1 MPFKLNIGSIIML
14 PPKIKLIKMYVVI
27 ATTIGAVNVAH
38 SSLNLNGCDLSGNC
52 TTIQTSQ
59 SSIHNSIYAALKW
72 TFGESFKPEAVL
84 GFRHAKVDSN
94 GDTDGGDVSISAKFI
109 DGLELGKLRG
119 KYFNGKDNVQG
130 EVGGGFDFNKGL
142 FTGIGVHAPYSN
154 LGIDFLPFAKDRLE
168 PYLQLDTIKGNSKP
182 PYIITT
188 NTPPPG

>member
-1 MPFKLNIGSIIML
+1 ML

-38 SSLNLNGCDLSGNC
+38 ASRNACYDLSNNFIC
-52 TTIQTSQ
+52 TTQTSQ
-59 SSIHNSIYAALKW
+59 STIHNSIYAALKW

-130 EVGGGFDFNKGL
+130 EVSGGFDFNKGL

-154 LGIDFLPFAKDRLE
+154 LGIDFIPFAKDRLE

-188 NTPPPG
+188 PPV

>member
-1 MPFKLNIGSIIML
+1 MQQ
-14 PPKIKLIKMYVVI
+14 PKIKLIKMYVVI
-27 ATTIGAVNVAH
+27 ATTLGAVNVAH
-38 SSLNLNGCDLSGNC
+38 ATYNGCLDISGNPVQC
-52 TTIQTSQ
+52 TATQSSQ
-59 SSIHNSIYAALKW
+59 STIHNSIYAALKW

-119 KYFNGKDNVQG
+119 KYFNGKDNVQS

-142 FTGIGVHAPYSN
+142 FTGIGIHAPYSN

-168 PYLQLDTIKGNSKP
+168 PYLQLDTINGNPKP
-182 PYIITT
+182 SYI
-188 NTPPPG
+188 NPPT

>member
-1 MPFKLNIGSIIML
+1 LNLGLIML

-27 ATTIGAVNVAH
+27 ATTLGAVNVAH
-38 SSLNLNGCDLSGNC
+38 ASIGCEDISGNPVLC
-52 TTIQTSQ
+52 TTTQTSQ
-59 SSIHNSIYAALKW
+59 SAIHNSIYAALKW

-182 PYIITT
+182 PYIITS
-188 NTPPPG
+188 PPV